1 MKSFEIFAANKSI
14 DPLNYKLFIDE
25 INKIMYF
32 VVIWKKDTIL
42 LHLIFETISLPKLL
56 LTIICSFQISI
67 FGTPRRTV

>member
-42 LHLIFETISLPKLL
+42 LHLIFETISLSKLL
-56 LTIICSFQISI
+56 LTIICSFRIPT
-67 FGTPRRTV
+67 FWDTP

>member
-32 VVIWKKDTIL
+32 VVIWKKRYNPFTFNL
-42 LHLIFETISLPKLL
+42 
-56 LTIICSFQISI
+56 
-67 FGTPRRTV
+67 

>member
-42 LHLIFETISLPKLL
+42 LHLIFETISLSKLL
-56 LTIICSFQISI
+56 LTIIYSFKISI